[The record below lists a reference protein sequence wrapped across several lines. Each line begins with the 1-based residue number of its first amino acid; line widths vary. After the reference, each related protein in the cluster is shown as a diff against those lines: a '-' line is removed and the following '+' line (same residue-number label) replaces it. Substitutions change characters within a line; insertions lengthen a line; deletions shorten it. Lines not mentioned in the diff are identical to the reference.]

1 MKKLI
6 CVFVLCCTSPIHAGH
21 ICNWPVCRLLEKTV
35 TTTVETTR
43 AVGHWTTLGLKAGH
57 GSYGFYGAQRR
68 QTRRAVR
75 QGARQINYGSHGG

>member
-21 ICNWPVCRLLEKTV
+21 ICNGPVCQLLEKTV
-35 TTTVETTR
+35 ITTVETTR

-57 GSYGFYGAQRR
+57 GFCGVQRR

-75 QGARQINYGSHGG
+75 QAARQINYGSHGG